1 VPADP
6 KPVPLE
12 KKPDEP
18 IFINPQTP
26 PVISASL
33 RSQTDAYQI
42 AAWVITGLALL
53 LVLRLR
59 LLSALLAGLLVF
71 ELILFMVPVLRI
83 GRLSRTRAKFLAV
96 SLLAVIIVLLL
107 ALLIWSFMHFLYSES
122 NSISALLGKMAEII
136 DGLRFKLPSFLAGF
150 LPEGPDDFQA
160 GAVHW
165 LRSHAREVHTAGK
178 GLGVGLA
185 HILVGMVIGAVIS
198 LTKVSEQP
206 PRPLVVALGDR
217 VNRFRQAFHAV
228 VFAQVRIS
236 TLNALLTWLYL
247 EAFLPLL
254 GIRLPFTMT
263 IVALTFFLCLLPV
276 IGNVCSNAVIV
287 VVSLSVSM
295 VAAVSSLIFLV
306 VIHKLE
312 YFLNAHFVGSRTQA
326 QTWELLAA
334 MLVMEAAFGIPGL
347 IAAPIYYAYL
357 KNELTDCGLV

>member
-185 HILVGMVIGAVIS
+185 HILVGMVIGAIIS

-206 PRPLVVALGDR
+206 PRPLVAALGDR
-217 VNRFRQAFHAV
+217 VSRFRQAFHAV

-312 YFLNAHFVGSRTQA
+312 YFLNAHFVGSRTQT

>member
-1 VPADP
+1 
-6 KPVPLE
+6 
-12 KKPDEP
+12 
-18 IFINPQTP
+18 
-26 PVISASL
+26 
-33 RSQTDAYQI
+33 
-42 AAWVITGLALL
+42 
-53 LVLRLR
+53 
-59 LLSALLAGLLVF
+59 
-71 ELILFMVPVLRI
+71 
-83 GRLSRTRAKFLAV
+83 
-96 SLLAVIIVLLL
+96 
-107 ALLIWSFMHFLYSES
+107 
-122 NSISALLGKMAEII
+122 MAEII

-150 LPEGPDDFQA
+150 LPEGPDDFQV

-185 HILVGMVIGAVIS
+185 HILVGMVIGAIIS
-198 LTKVSEQP
+198 LAKVPDQP
-206 PRPLVVALGDR
+206 PRPLVAALGDR
-217 VNRFRQAFHAV
+217 VSRFRQAFHAV

-236 TLNALLTWLYL
+236 ALNALLTWFYL
-247 EAFLPLL
+247 GVLLPLL
-254 GIRLPFTMT
+254 GIRLPFIMT

-276 IGNVCSNAVIV
+276 IGNVVSNAVIV
-287 VVSLSVSM
+287 VVSLSVSLF
-295 VAAVSSLIFLV
+295 AAVASLTFLV

>member
-1 VPADP
+1 MSADS

-18 IFINPQTP
+18 LAINPQVPT
-26 PVISASL
+26 VMRASL
-33 RSQTDAYQI
+33 RSRPDVYEI
-42 AAWVITGLALL
+42 AAWIITGLALL
-53 LVLRLR
+53 LVLKLHLLIA
-59 LLSALLAGLLVF
+59 LLSGLLVY
-71 ELILFMVPVLRI
+71 ELVHLAVPVLRI
-83 GRLSRTRAKFLAV
+83 GRLSRTRAKVLAV

-107 ALLIWSFMHFLYSES
+107 AFLIWALVHFLYSQS

-136 DGLRFKLPSFLAGF
+136 DGLRFKLPAFLADF
-150 LPEGPDDFQA
+150 LPEDPDEFQV

-165 LRSHAREVHTAGK
+165 LRTHAREVHTAGK
-178 GLGVGLA
+178 GLGMGLA
-185 HILVGMVIGAVIS
+185 HILVGMVIGAIIC
-198 LTKVSEQP
+198 LAKVPDQT
-206 PRPLVVALGDR
+206 PRPLVAALGDR
-217 VNRFRQAFHAV
+217 VRRFRQAFHAV

-236 TLNALLTWLYL
+236 ALNAMLTWFYL
-247 EAFLPLL
+247 GALLPLL
-254 GIRLPFTMT
+254 GIRLPFIMT

-276 IGNVCSNAVIV
+276 IGNVVSNGIIV
-287 VVSLSVSM
+287 VVSLSVSLF
-295 VAAVSSLIFLV
+295 AAAASLIFLV

-357 KNELTDCGLV
+357 KNELADHGLV